1 MSIYKQG
8 TAALAANGTVTG
20 TGTTWNAPLSLIRV
34 GCTIAFLAPSVQ
46 LFTITR
52 IDSATSMMVANPA
65 NVVIP
70 NAPYT
75 ILLSDAISVDGLAQ
89 DVAETLR
96 FYQLQNQ
103 DLEDQI
109 DTKLTKGQNLADIPD
124 KAQARNNLGVASSG
138 DVLLKANNLGDLTS
152 IESAKNNLGV
162 GIRND
167 IRFGNMYLAKNN
179 GTLSG
184 ILALENKNSQE
195 TLNVSMSRMW
205 SELASGDYR
214 TVIETTGNGA
224 ISYLIHNNQGVLQ
237 TLKYQ
242 ATATSGAWGLDND
255 YRGTPFYLDQVFS
268 ENNYTP
274 FIRGA
279 SASSGGYRLSM
290 SMGIIAQGN
299 SAWPQGAFNFFGDG
313 YHQRTFLLNPVNGN
327 IETYATAGQA
337 FTGNYSFSK
346 APVSD
351 RDRKKEI
358 EYVDGK
364 DSYDKVMKFKPSNFV
379 YKHDASNKKRRGLI
393 AQDLMGID
401 IDYVQRMGAM
411 VIYKETKGGEEAEID
426 IDAMEDDTLILDS
439 NVLMLD
445 GLIAL
450 KYLAG
455 KVEAQEKEIEELK
468 SAVKS
473 LLGK

>member
-1 MSIYKQG
+1 MAIYKQG

-52 IDSATSMMVANPA
+52 IDSATSIVVANPA

-124 KAQARNNLGVASSG
+124 KNQARNNLGVPYG
-138 DVLLKANNLGDLTS
+138 NDVLYRGNNLSELADSG
-152 IESAKNNLGV
+152 IARNNLALGHYNTV
-162 GIRND
+162 
-167 IRFGNMYLAKNN
+167 RFGAQYLVGNN
-179 GTLSG
+179 GSTSG
-184 ILALENKNSQE
+184 ILALENKNSSE
-195 TLNVSMSRMW
+195 SFNITVARFF

-214 TVIETTGNGA
+214 TVLETSGNNGIA
-224 ISYLIHNNQGVLQ
+224 YLIHNNKGNLM
-237 TLKYQ
+237 TNSYQ
-242 ATATSGAWGLDND
+242 AQPIVDGWATDNY
-255 YRGTPFYLDQVFS
+255 YRGAPVFMDVAY
-268 ENNYTP
+268 NDANYVP

-279 SASSGGYRLSM
+279 SRSSNGYGLSM
-290 SMGIIAQGN
+290 SMGIIGGGT
-299 SAWPQGAFNFFGDG
+299 SAWPQGVMSLWGDG
-313 YHQRTFLLNPVNGN
+313 AHHRIFLFNPMNGN
-327 IETYATAGQA
+327 IESYVNTGTAFAGNFS
-337 FTGNYSFSK
+337 FTKS
-346 APVSD
+346 PISD
-351 RDRKKEI
+351 RDKKKDI
-358 EYVDGK
+358 EYVDGRE
-364 DSYDKVMKFKPSNFV
+364 SYEKVMNFKPTNFR
-379 YKHDASNKKRRGLI
+379 YKWDSDKRNRRGFI
-393 AQDLMGID
+393 AQDLMKID
-401 IDYVQRMGAM
+401 GDYVQRIGSM
-411 VIYKETKGGEEAEID
+411 IKHKESVDGKEAEVD
-426 IDAMEDDTLILDS
+426 VDSMDDDTLTLDS

-450 KYLAG
+450 KYLAV

-468 SAVKS
+468 AAVKS
-473 LLGK
+473 LLSK